1 MGLLGL
7 NGVFQK
13 TKYVRNET
21 FCIFASPNGIGMY
34 TIDEILSQTQG
45 GYLKEVWRGKIACL
59 EVESRMIG
67 GQTEIEGASV
77 FSFVLVKH
85 GRLSVQYKGRRIDL
99 VPNDIHSYAP
109 GMPTKTLEVSE
120 DYEGYCLIIDEDMI
134 YKIPEMQRIVRAAF
148 FSIAEFGQPKITLS
162 KEQAQ
167 KMDGILS
174 LLRQHILVPSSMQEE
189 AVVTLCALFGIEL
202 LDIQQMMV
210 DSHCFT
216 THTEIVFTNFLRL
229 VQEHFMQQRD
239 LRFYAD
245 RLCVTTT
252 YLSRIVK
259 KMSGSTVKSFIS
271 QALANEASIRLK
283 TTALTITQIAD
294 DLGFADQASFC
305 KFFTRMKGVS
315 PKEFR
320 LSEK

>member
-1 MGLLGL
+1 M
-7 NGVFQK
+7 
-13 TKYVRNET
+13 
-21 FCIFASPNGIGMY
+21 
-34 TIDEILSQTQG
+34 
-45 GYLKEVWRGKIACL
+45 
-59 EVESRMIG
+59 
-67 GQTEIEGASV
+67 
-77 FSFVLVKH
+77 
-85 GRLSVQYKGRRIDL
+85 
-99 VPNDIHSYAP
+99 
-109 GMPTKTLEVSE
+109 
-120 DYEGYCLIIDEDMI
+120 
-134 YKIPEMQRIVRAAF
+134 
-148 FSIAEFGQPKITLS
+148 
-162 KEQAQ
+162 
-167 KMDGILS
+167 
-174 LLRQHILVPSSMQEE
+174 
-189 AVVTLCALFGIEL
+189 CALFGIEL

-210 DSHCFT
+210 DSHSFT

-259 KMSGSTVKSFIS
+259 KMSGSTVKSLIS

-283 TTALTITQIAD
+283 TTTLTITQIAD